1 MRTLKHTTKQV
12 IIKAKIKKS
21 KYSFDQAIGDLG
33 IRIKK

>member
-1 MRTLKHTTKQV
+1 MKTLTHTTEQV
-12 IIKAKIKKS
+12 IIKTKIKKA